1 MKNFKEEIENS
12 GMSFTEGGSYEAKNK
27 EEIYLNL
34 ANCSEEELKEVEK
47 ILKKETVFYYTNLSE
62 IENRP
67 ILHYGNSR
75 NIYGWLKGTINFL
88 LMYNNKT
95 EVNFQEF
102 KEIMGVK
109 VETSSENTQ
118 VEKARLEGVLLGLKI
133 CKEMFAQGE
142 ISHENIYEN
151 EVLYREELENLN
163 HQPIK

>member
-1 MKNFKEEIENS
+1 MKTFKEEIENS

-34 ANCSEEELKEVEK
+34 AKCSEEELKEVEK
-47 ILKKETVFYYTNLSE
+47 ILKKENVFYYTNLS
-62 IENRP
+62 ENRP
-67 ILHYGNSR
+67 ILHYGNSM

-118 VEKARLEGVLLGLKI
+118 VEIFDIDFGGNCMARMEIQNGKFKFTNAMNGGGYPIAIEDIKI
-133 CKEMFAQGE
+133 TPT
-142 ISHENIYEN
+142 N
-151 EVLYREELENLN
+151 
-163 HQPIK
+163 